1 MNAVN
6 DSFQFVPQALRSHR
20 CNWDRGCLLNRTK
33 EWLDTC
39 QVLDNAKGLDSF
51 QESFARSLDKAV
63 QAVKRGPGVFV
74 LKNVPVS
81 RMPEESLHE
90 IMHIVGERFGILSPM
105 DSSGNLIHKVQIR
118 QDTVSGSP
126 LRGYESNGELAFH
139 NDACDVIAFL
149 CIRTARTGGRRR
161 IVSAVRILQS
171 LHEID
176 PQLVPPLFLPIRY
189 QNYFGKSNGSAAHVL
204 PLLSFADGEPFFV
217 VKPGYVLRLMA
228 EGVDPFVNELQK
240 DAFFAFI
247 ALSENPSLA
256 LGWDVERGDLEIY
269 DNFRILHA
277 RSAYEGADRCLLR
290 AWISDPNGVP
300 LPSEFAD
307 ASDYQFIYMARNTKQ
322 MASVEGQ

>member
-1 MNAVN
+1 MSAVD
-6 DSFQFVPQALRSHR
+6 DSIRFVPQALRSHR

-33 EWLDTC
+33 EWLGTC
-39 QVLDNAKGLDSF
+39 PALDNAKALDAF
-51 QESFARSLDKAV
+51 QESFARSLDQAV

-74 LKNVPVS
+74 LKNVPVA
-81 RMPEESLHE
+81 RLPEESLHKL
-90 IMHIVGERFGILSPM
+90 MRIVGECFGILSPM
-105 DSSGNLIHKVQIR
+105 DSSGNLIHKVQLR
-118 QDTVSGSP
+118 QNTVAGSP

-161 IVSAVRILQS
+161 IVSAVRILQR

-189 QNYFGKSNGSAAHVL
+189 QAYFGKSNASDAHAL
-204 PLLSFADGEPFFV
+204 PLLSFAGGEPFFV
-217 VKPGYVLRLMA
+217 VKPGYVQRLMA

-247 ALSENPSLA
+247 TLSENPSLA
-256 LGWDVERGDLEIY
+256 LRWDVERGDLEIY

-290 AWISDPNGVP
+290 AWISDPDGIP
-300 LPSEFAD
+300 LPSQFAD
-307 ASDYQFIYMARNTKQ
+307 AMDYRSIYMARNTKQ
-322 MASVEGQ
+322 MASEEGT